1 MFNRSIH
8 GVFNCVRNMQEAVV
22 FPPWVGLAVRP
33 RPGVWEHLVI
43 NVDELS
49 VELLTVSEY
58 LAFKERLL
66 NGAE

>member
-1 MFNRSIH
+1 
-8 GVFNCVRNMQEAVV
+8 MQEAVV

-43 NVDELS
+43 NVDELN